1 MLRQTDDTIKTIIN
15 SILDKNNYYITVH
28 LIKFIEDT
36 LASIEQLAK
45 AVALSDAHINKVQH
59 TFVSILAALPIQKAY
74 INRSIK
80 RKESGSL
87 EIDPESLTKFIH
99 YNFAA
104 LKDINGFISD
114 VLGIS
119 DQKRVVLSQLGK
131 IRSEVNDY
139 KGTNKSS
146 IVKEFNTKMNDLLTS
161 VKDKSY
167 FETIAL
173 IKPAIAD
180 LMRELQQKES
190 AYYSQFRFFAESK
203 RANSSLQLR
212 IDHAEAHYQKLS
224 LNNVFAI
231 K

>member
-1 MLRQTDDTIKTIIN
+1 MLRQTDDSIKTKIS

-28 LIKFIEDT
+28 LTKFISDT

-45 AVALSDAHINKVQH
+45 AVELTDEHINKVQH
-59 TFVSILAALPIQKAY
+59 AFIDHLLTLSIQKAY
-74 INRSIK
+74 INKTIK
-80 RKESGSL
+80 RKEYGSL
-87 EIDPESLTKFIH
+87 EIDPESMVAFI
-99 YNFAA
+99 YNNFSA

-119 DQKRVVLSQLGK
+119 DQKRELLSQLAK
-131 IRSEVNDY
+131 IRGEVSEY
-139 KGTNKSS
+139 KGTNKSA
-146 IVKEFNTKMNDLLTS
+146 IVKEFNTKINDLLTS

-167 FETIAL
+167 FETLAI
-173 IKPAIAD
+173 IKPTIAAI
-180 LMRELQQKES
+180 MRELQQKES

-203 RANSSLQLR
+203 RANSSLQPR
-212 IDHAEAHYQKLS
+212 INQAEAQYQKLS